1 MRSIIMPRLLSP
13 HELATLLLLLHSPAQ
28 VEGGNPYLE
37 ALRGESLVEVV
48 AFAADAGETNQYRL
62 TPEGNAVLKRLGAV

>member
-1 MRSIIMPRLLSP
+1 MRFITMPRLLSP

-37 ALRGESLVEVV
+37 SLRSESLVEVV
-48 AFAADAGETNQYRL
+48 AFATTGETSRYRL
-62 TPEGNAVLKRLGAV
+62 TPEGNTVLKRLGAV

>member
-1 MRSIIMPRLLSP
+1 MPRLLSP
-13 HELATLLLLLHSPAQ
+13 HELATLLLLLHAPAQ

-37 ALRGESLVEVV
+37 SLRSESLVEAV
-48 AFAADAGETNQYRL
+48 AFTADAGEIGQYRL